1 MRCSSGSTPESPES
15 LDQRRHPAL
24 QYNTCYWALVKSGR
38 SPQEAQA
45 ELKVSAR
52 LGDRQPFSGRAASP
66 STGASVC
73 TLQGTLTQDK
83 NELLFSRFGIN
94 YSTLPARFRKA
105 CWHSSWWLPCCHA
118 A

>member
-1 MRCSSGSTPESPES
+1 MHTRHEMQQWLNIRDSPKR
-15 LDQRRHPAL
+15 LDQRDHPVL

-45 ELKVSAR
+45 ELKVSAQ
-52 LGDRQPFSGRAASP
+52 LSDRQSFSGRAASP
-66 STGASVC
+66 LSDAFVC

-83 NELLFSRFGIN
+83 NELLFSRFDIN

-105 CWHSSWWLPCCHA
+105 S
-118 A
+118 